1 MERKAKQVCVS
12 RVSSPIV
19 GSNVTIIIIIIMS
32 SSSTGDSAGGRKGRK
47 GRKDKD
53 VQAVN
58 LEGERESQL

>member
-12 RVSSPIV
+12 RVSRPIV
-19 GSNVTIIIIIIMS
+19 GSNVTIIIIIIIMS
-32 SSSTGDSAGGRKGRK
+32 SFSTGDSAGGRKGRK
-47 GRKDKD
+47 GKD

>member
-12 RVSSPIV
+12 RVSRPIV
-19 GSNVTIIIIIIMS
+19 GSNVTIIIIMS

-47 GRKDKD
+47 GKD